1 MKKYKETLNTD
12 KKLMLDLLK
21 LNIKGVEI
29 MAANMLDPHTEYPV
43 LMKLLRKLVKGY
55 K

>member
-12 KKLMLDLLK
+12 KKLMMDLLRG
-21 LNIKGVEI
+21 NIKIVDN
-29 MAANMLDPHTEYPV
+29 MAANMFDPIEYSSFSK
-43 LMKLLRKLVKGY
+43 LMRTLIKRY